1 MLIKKVEVYK
11 ILEFEY
17 NSFNEAKSN
26 LIRSIAHGLVDDF
39 TISGFRVRGED
50 LKEVVDFIADN
61 SEQIKQFIK

>member
-39 TISGFRVRGED
+39 TIRRFQG
-50 LKEVVDFIADN
+50 
-61 SEQIKQFIK
+61 